1 MDTLS
6 VFSCFLKKNKKD
18 KPLNNLNKIN
28 IWLKKLNNKFYL
40 RVKKLIFPN

>member
-6 VFSCFLKKNKKD
+6 VFSCFFLKKNKKD

-28 IWLKKLNNKFYL
+28 IWLKKN
-40 RVKKLIFPN
+40 LIINFI